1 MTAPTISALPTAPQR
16 SDAPA
21 TFVSRADALLA
32 ALAAFVTES
41 NALGVYVDD
50 AAEAIETLVSSAGF
64 SGTSTTS
71 LTIGEGTKSLT
82 VQTARGYVAGA
93 QLIVANTAAPSTNY
107 MYGIVTSYNAGT
119 GALVVEVPVDGARG
133 SGTHTAWTVSL
144 SGPKGPQGESERILS
159 IKTANYTAVAGDRL
173 GCDTTGGPF
182 TVTLPASPA
191 NGDRVYVCDVGTT
204 ETDLGWLGDALTVA
218 RNGSTIMGY
227 TDDVILRERGGGF
240 SFEYMSATSDWIM
253 RRGY

>member
-1 MTAPTISALPTAPQR
+1 MTAPTITALPTAPQR

-32 ALAAFVTES
+32 ALADFVTEA

-50 AAEAIETLVSSAGF
+50 AAEQIETLVSSAGF

-82 VQTARGYVAGA
+82 VQTARGYVPGA
-93 QLIVANTAAPSTNY
+93 NLIIANTAAPSTNY
-107 MYGIVTSYNAGT
+107 MYGIVTSYNSGT

-133 SGTHTAWTVSL
+133 LGTYTAWTVSL
-144 SGPKGPQGESERILS
+144 SGPKGPEGESERIFAS
-159 IKTANYTAVAGDRL
+159 KTANYTAVADDRL
-173 GCDTTGGPF
+173 ACNTNGGSF
-182 TVTLPASPA
+182 TITLPADPA
-191 NGDRVYVCDVGTT
+191 NGDRVYVFDSGTSET
-204 ETDLGWLGDALTVA
+204 ELGFLGNALNIA
-218 RNGSTIMGY
+218 RNGKSIAGY
-227 TDDVILRERGGGF
+227 ADDYLIRERGGGR
-240 SFEYMSATSDWIM
+240 SFEYDLPNQNWIV